1 MSPRVCKCC
10 KSPSVTMGHDSGAL
24 STQLHG
30 WNLRHR
36 AEREKPDLT
45 AADAMLGVEAPP
57 KCGAHECDL
66 LGSGAFADVIS

>member
-1 MSPRVCKCC
+1 MLQEPFR
-10 KSPSVTMGHDSGAL
+10 HHGARL
-24 STQLHG
+24 GCTVDTAARLEPQ
-30 WNLRHR
+30 RHR

-57 KCGAHECDL
+57 KRGAHECDL